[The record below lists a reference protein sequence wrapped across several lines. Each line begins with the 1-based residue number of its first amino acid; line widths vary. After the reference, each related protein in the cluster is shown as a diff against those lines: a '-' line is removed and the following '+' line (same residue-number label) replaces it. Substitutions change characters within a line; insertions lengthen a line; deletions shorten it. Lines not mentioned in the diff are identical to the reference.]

1 MENMQ
6 RMEREDQGDTNVHV
20 RVTETVSR
28 GGGKNCERRVP
39 EAKAGERLRK
49 AVFSRVSNADELSRR
64 RKMEQGHW
72 TWALVTVT
80 TWVSAV
86 GVEVEGGL
94 QS

>member
-1 MENMQ
+1 MD
-6 RMEREDQGDTNVHV
+6 REGQGGTSVHV

-39 EAKAGERLRK
+39 EATTGERLRK
-49 AVFSRVSNADELSRR
+49 AVLSLVSNADELSRR

-72 TWALVTVT
+72 AWAPVTVAS
-80 TWVSAV
+80 WVSAA
-86 GVEVEGGL
+86 GVEVEGGS